1 MWPARNTS
9 ALYTLWIFFS
19 HCHRRVTV
27 WNAAADAAS
36 SVAVAVAA
44 TDAAVVA
51 DE

>member
-1 MWPARNTS
+1 MWPARDTS
-9 ALYTLWIFFS
+9 ALYTLWIFS

-27 WNAAADAAS
+27 WNVAADAAS